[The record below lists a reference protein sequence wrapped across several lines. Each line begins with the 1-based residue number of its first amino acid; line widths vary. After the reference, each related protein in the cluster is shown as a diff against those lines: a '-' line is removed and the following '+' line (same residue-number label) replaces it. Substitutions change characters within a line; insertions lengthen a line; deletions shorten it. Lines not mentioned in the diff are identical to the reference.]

1 MGREACQAIVQ
12 SATRVRR
19 DLVIKL
25 PPKICLLSFI
35 LKWINQGQA

>member
-1 MGREACQAIVQ
+1 MDREAWQAIVQ

-19 DLVIKL
+19 DLVTKL

-35 LKWINQGQA
+35 LKWIHQGHA